1 MATRRNRKNGRFST
15 QRRTRRTKSPIKVSN
30 IAQQIII
37 ANAVTRGFAG
47 ANLLP
52 FLTEGWLTEPT
63 TAYVYGSGNSW
74 TFSAAEI
81 VKGLTGQGWGM
92 SEEWQG
98 YGLRKAVETNLKN
111 NGMAMLGTVIGVP
124 IAFNV
129 AKKLLNKPI
138 ILPANRMLKKA
149 GIKEVKL

>member
-1 MATRRNRKNGRFST
+1 MR
-15 QRRTRRTKSPIKVSN
+15 
-30 IAQQIII
+30 
-37 ANAVTRGFAG
+37 
-47 ANLLP
+47 
-52 FLTEGWLTEPT
+52 
-63 TAYVYGSGNSW
+63 
-74 TFSAAEI
+74 
-81 VKGLTGQGWGM
+81 GLTGQGLGM
-92 SEEWQG
+92 STEWQG
-98 YGLRKAVETNLKN
+98 YGLRKAVEKNLRY